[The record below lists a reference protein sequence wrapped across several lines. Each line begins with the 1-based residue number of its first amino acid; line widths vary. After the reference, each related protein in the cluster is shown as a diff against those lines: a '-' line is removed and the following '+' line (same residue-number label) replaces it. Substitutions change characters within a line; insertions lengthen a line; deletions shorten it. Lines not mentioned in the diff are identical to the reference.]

1 MNSTYVKAQLL
12 LGAAI
17 VCAIA
22 FVGCIYE
29 LSSGEPDWGVGVT
42 WTILGISLPACIA
55 LFTLAVQL
63 ARASME
69 NNP

>member
-1 MNSTYVKAQLL
+1 MNSTYIKAQLL

-17 VCAIA
+17 VAAIA

-29 LSSGEPDWGVGVT
+29 LSSGEPDWGTTIT
-42 WTILGISLPACIA
+42 WGILAVSLPICIGC
-55 LFTLAVQL
+55 FVLAVQL
-63 ARASME
+63 AKASME

>member
-1 MNSTYVKAQLL
+1 MNSTYIKAQLL

-17 VCAIA
+17 VAAIA

-29 LSSGEPDWGVGVT
+29 LSSGEPDWGTNIT
-42 WTILGISLPACIA
+42 WGILGVSLPTCIGC
-55 LFTLAVQL
+55 FVLAVQL

>member
-1 MNSTYVKAQLL
+1 MNSTYIKAQLL

-22 FVGCIYE
+22 FVGSIYE
-29 LSSGEPDWGVGVT
+29 LSSGNPDWGSNIT
-42 WTILGISLPACIA
+42 WVILGISLPFCIGC
-55 LFTLAVQL
+55 FGLAVKL
-63 ARASME
+63 AKASME